1 VANRPDPPSPFPP
14 PFDEGIRRFNGGDF
28 FEAHEAFEE
37 CLDAVESDERWD
49 LLLGLVQIAV
59 GYHKLVA
66 GHSGAE
72 RMLALG
78 AEKLASFPDVA
89 FGLAIGRLRRRAAAD
104 RRRDRD
110 AVLAIP
116 PRLERA

>member
-1 VANRPDPPSPFPP
+1 MRKPVGSADRFPP
-14 PFDEGIRRFNGGDF
+14 AFEEGVQHFNAGAF
-28 FEAHEAFEE
+28 FEAHESFEE
-37 CLDAVESDERWD
+37 CLDAVESDERWE
-49 LLLGLVQIAV
+49 LVLGLIQIAV

-66 GHSGAE
+66 GHPGAE

-78 AEKLASFPDVA
+78 VEKLAAFPDDA

-104 RRRDRD
+104 RNRDRD